1 MRGRLVLEDG
11 FACFGTPF
19 GWQGSVAGE
28 VVFNTGMV
36 GYPESLTD
44 PSYKGQILVLTYPLV
59 GNYGVPANGQR
70 DGVSNLFESDR
81 VHIAGLVVSEL
92 SREFSHWSAVQ
103 SLADWLK
110 EHRVPGLAGVDTRM
124 VTQRLRES
132 GAMLGKLL
140 CGDEEVDFR
149 DPNADNLVAQ

>member
-1 MRGRLVLEDG
+1 
-11 FACFGTPF
+11 
-19 GWQGSVAGE
+19 
-28 VVFNTGMV
+28 
-36 GYPESLTD
+36 
-44 PSYKGQILVLTYPLV
+44 V

-110 EHRVPGLAGVDTRM
+110 EHRVPGLAGGDTRM

-132 GAMLGKLL
+132 GAMLGKLR

-149 DPNADNLVAQ
+149 DPSADNLVAQVSVSNPKRYGGGKEGMVLIDWGWRNGIRASVRS